1 MQIEKLRYRVSGMH
15 CASCVAR
22 VEGGL
27 RKVPGIEAA
36 SVNLATDEALLEVD
50 AARFDADALTDVEG
64 FALRPADEVSDT
76 DAVGGVRGRDV
87 AAAAL
92 LAAGVMA
99 ASMSGHPWV
108 AGAGA
113 ALSVVF
119 LGRPFLVAAF
129 ARARHFAT
137 DMDTL
142 VVLGTWTPLLWSW
155 GLLLRGADGPYWFDG
170 ASMIIAFILLGRW
183 LESRAR
189 HRTGAAV
196 RALMHLAPPTALVE
210 RGEDVVEIPAAELAV
225 DDVCRVRPGT
235 RVPADGVVVEG
246 SSAVDESMLTG
257 ESLPV
262 EKGPGD
268 PVTGATVN
276 GRGAL
281 RVRVARVGEET
292 ALARIIAAVH
302 AAQASRAP
310 VQALVDRVSS
320 VFVPVVLLIA
330 LATWVGYGF
339 DSEAVLRA
347 VTVLIIACPCA
358 MGLATPTA
366 IVVAVG
372 AAARRGML
380 FKDAGAIERAAALRT
395 VAFDK
400 TGTLT
405 EGRPAVTSI
414 TPVAGVTEAQLLQDA
429 LTAEDLSEHPLAEAV
444 RAAGELAQ
452 YKAESVILFRA
463 VVGRGVRA
471 KTKAKAMIL
480 AGSPRFLEEEGVD
493 VTALAGVRGTLLAVA
508 RDGQLLG
515 HLAVADAVR
524 ATAPAAVAE
533 LHALGLHTVMLTG
546 DRREAAEA
554 VQQPTGVREVDAE
567 LLPEE
572 KLRLLKALG
581 RPVAMVGDGINDAP
595 ALAAADVGF
604 ALGGGTD
611 VAIETADVSLVRGDL
626 TLVPDAIRLGRRTMR
641 VIRWNLVWAF
651 GYNVL
656 AVPAAVGLLPI
667 PVTPS
672 MAAAAMAMSSVLV
685 VTNSLR
691 LARA

>member
-1 MQIEKLRYRVSGMH
+1 MQIEQVRYRVSGMH

-22 VEGGL
+22 VEGAL
-27 RKVPGIEAA
+27 RKVPGVEAVA
-36 SVNLATDEALLEVD
+36 VNLATEEAQLEVD
-50 AARFDADALTDVEG
+50 SGRFDAAALTEAAG
-64 FALRPADEVSDT
+64 FGLQPADGAPPT
-76 DAVGGVRGRDV
+76 DEGRLRGIDV

-92 LAAGVMA
+92 IAAGVMA
-99 ASMSGHPWV
+99 ASMSGHPWI
-108 AGAGA
+108 AGVGA
-113 ALSVVF
+113 AVSVAY
-119 LGRPFLVAAF
+119 LGRTFLVSAIAA
-129 ARARHFAT
+129 ARHFAA

-142 VVLGTWTPLLWSW
+142 VTLGTWTALLWSW
-155 GLLLRGADGPYWFDG
+155 GLLLRGLDGPYWFDG
-170 ASMIIAFILLGRW
+170 AAMIVAFILLGRW
-183 LESRAR
+183 LEARAR
-189 HRTGAAV
+189 HKTGAAV
-196 RALMHLAPPTALVE
+196 RALMDLAPDVARVE
-210 RGEDVVEIPAAELAV
+210 RGDDVIDIAAADLVV
-225 DDVCRVRPGT
+225 DDICRVRPGE
-235 RVPADGVVVEG
+235 RLPADGVVVEG
-246 SSAVDESMLTG
+246 ASAVDESMLTG

-268 PVTGATVN
+268 TVTGATVN

-281 RVRVARVGEET
+281 RVRVSRVGEQT
-292 ALARIIAAVH
+292 ALARIIAAVR
-302 AAQASRAP
+302 AAQGSRAP
-310 VQALVDRVSS
+310 VQALVDRVSG
-320 VFVPVVLLIA
+320 VFVPVILLIA
-330 LATWVGYGF
+330 LATLIGYGF

-380 FKDAGAIERAAALRT
+380 FKDAGAIERSAALRT

-405 EGRPAVTSI
+405 QGRPVVTALN
-414 TPVAGVTEAQLLQDA
+414 PVPGVTEEQLLQDA
-429 LTAEDLSEHPLAEAV
+429 LTAEDLSEHPLAGAV
-444 RAAGELAQ
+444 RVAGGEEGL
-452 YKAESVILFRA
+452 KPEDVVLFRA
-463 VVGRGVRA
+463 LVGRGVRA
-471 KTKAKAMIL
+471 KTKSKSMIL
-480 AGSPRFLEEEGVD
+480 AGSPRFLEDEDID
-493 VTALAGVRGTLLAVA
+493 VAALAGVRGTVLAVA
-508 RDGQLLG
+508 RDGKLLG
-515 HLAVADAVR
+515 HLLVADSVR
-524 ATAPAAVAE
+524 ASARGAIEE
-533 LHALGLHTVMLTG
+533 LHAQGVHTVMLTG
-546 DRREAAEA
+546 DRSEAAEPVA
-554 VQQPTGVREVDAE
+554 QATGVRETDAE
-567 LLPEE
+567 LLPED

-626 TLVPDAIRLGRRTMR
+626 ALVPAAIRLGRRTMR

-656 AVPAAVGLLPI
+656 AVPAAAGLLPI